1 MRPSTI
7 AGMWLAAALLT
18 TAQPGCSSE
27 GAAASNEGRPGKG
40 GPPGGGGGGRG
51 PSDFPVE
58 VQKVASRDVQYQL
71 TAVGGVDAYDRVQI
85 TARVAGV
92 VERVKFAE
100 GELVKKGQVLAEIE
114 PQRFQV
120 AVRAAEAS
128 LARAR
133 ASKADAEA
141 GIARRE
147 QALAQ
152 SPGLIPA
159 EELETFRTKLR
170 LAEAEALSAQATHDQ
185 AALNLRDAYVRAPI
199 GGTIETRTAQTGQY
213 AQPGTVLGT
222 LVQRDPLLLRFQVPE
237 TDAGK
242 LSHGQVIGF
251 GVRGQDRRFSA
262 TITHVAAL
270 ADPKSRMVPIT
281 AEVATE
287 QRDALRPGS
296 FAEIAADIGGGGRAP
311 VVPETAV
318 RPSERG
324 FIAYVVEGPVVHERV
339 LTLGMHTADG
349 HVEVRSGLREGESLV
364 VRGAEALKDGAKV
377 KVSEGARSTRE
388 AKP

>member
-1 MRPSTI
+1 M
-7 AGMWLAAALLT
+7 
-18 TAQPGCSSE
+18 
-27 GAAASNEGRPGKG
+27 
-40 GPPGGGGGGRG
+40 
-51 PSDFPVE
+51 
-58 VQKVASRDVQYQL
+58 RDVQYQL
-71 TAVGGVDAYDRVQI
+71 TAVGGVDAFDRVQV

-92 VERVKFAE
+92 VERVRFAE
-100 GELVKKGQVLAEIE
+100 GERVKKGQVLAEIE

-120 AVRAAEAS
+120 AVRAAEAT

-159 EELETFRTKLR
+159 EELENFRTKLR
-170 LAEAEALSAQATHDQ
+170 LAEAEALAAQASHDQ

-242 LSHGQVIGF
+242 LAHGQVIAF
-251 GVRGQDRRFSA
+251 AVRGQDRRFSA

-270 ADPKSRMVPIT
+270 ADPASRMVPIT
-281 AEVATE
+281 AEIAKSE
-287 QRDALRPGS
+287 RDALRPGS
-296 FAEIAADIGGGGRAP
+296 FAEVEAGIGGGGNAP

-318 RPSERG
+318 RPSER
-324 FIAYVVEGPVVHERV
+324 AAPAAPRALRPAAERQQQA
-339 LTLGMHTADG
+339 GTASSAG
-349 HVEVRSGLREGESLV
+349 SRLIR
-364 VRGAEALKDGAKV
+364 RR
-377 KVSEGARSTRE
+377 RSTTD
-388 AKP
+388 A